1 METPRIFAG
10 DLLSIQVLALV
21 AFGRIGLLTAS
32 FGVLEISADAD
43 FLILLDRPV
52 FSVKEKVAKVV
63 SFGCLTITAS
73 IITQTDIGL

>member
-21 AFGRIGLLTAS
+21 AFCRIGLWTAS

-43 FLILLDRPV
+43 FLILGAILTV
-52 FSVKEKVAKVV
+52 EEKVAKVV
-63 SFGCLTITAS
+63 SFGCLAITAS